1 MAYASAGV
9 NIDAGNR
16 AVDLMRDAVRSTYDA
31 RVLAGIG
38 NRVAGER
45 LFVVSPQ
52 IAVVALLL
60 AIALSLASG
69 LLPAIRAARLDPM
82 RALRYE

>member
-1 MAYASAGV
+1 
-9 NIDAGNR
+9 
-16 AVDLMRDAVRSTYDA
+16 
-31 RVLAGIG
+31 
-38 NRVAGER
+38 
-45 LFVVSPQ
+45 VVSPQ
-52 IAVVALLL
+52 VAVVALLL